1 MKTTETNCFG
11 IVVTLDGNGGGT
23 IKSDLRED
31 ADVLDMDSDPDA
43 HLYDAA
49 VDGLEA
55 LILAHACAG
64 IDITTPTYLQG
75 IEVAVEAMGNRF

>member
-1 MKTTETNCFG
+1 MKTIETNCFG

-23 IKSDLRED
+23 IKSDLREP
-31 ADVLDMDSDPDA
+31 ADVLDMDSDPEA

-49 VDGLEA
+49 LDGLEA

-64 IDITTPTYLQG
+64 IDITTPAYLEG
-75 IEVAVEAMGNRF
+75 IETAVEAMGSHF